1 MFKFILLLLALQYA
15 SATIAQNTFKAFI
28 KDSTTHQILKGAT
41 AFVKG
46 LKQVNT
52 TDSNGVL
59 MLKNIPNGNQIISI
73 SFVGYEAVA
82 IDLNFPLIDSLQPLI
97 IYLKAAH
104 EELEQ
109 VIVSSTR
116 TSRTI
121 ATTPTRIETIDLEE
135 IDEKTNMRPAN
146 VSMIL
151 HESTGIQ
158 VQQTSAT
165 SGNASVRIQGLDG
178 RYTQLLKDGYAN
190 FGNFAS
196 GLSILEIP
204 PLDLKQVEIIKGPAS
219 TLYGAGAIA
228 GVINFISK
236 LPKEKGEYSFI
247 INQSNIGQTN
257 IGGFASKRN
266 NKIGYTILAIGNVQ
280 KAYDVDRDDFSEL
293 PKSTD
298 FTIHPKLFFY
308 PNEKIAI
315 IIGNSFTKGDR
326 TGGDIRVIN
335 GNPDANHTYFE
346 TNNTIRNTTNI
357 EYDVKL
363 KGKNKLVAK
372 TSYSYFNRN
381 IGTPNYSF
389 KGINHNS
396 YTDISYS
403 INPKNQTIIIG
414 GNLIF
419 DQFTE
424 QQATSLFLRHFTTNT
439 VGAFVQHTW
448 DVSDKLKLETGLRSD
463 LVHYS
468 NQNYNT
474 TELLI
479 LPRISV
485 LYKFNNQWSSRFG
498 GGLGYKTP
506 TIFTEQTETIQ
517 YQNVLPLN
525 NVTSEKSY
533 GATADLNFKTKFNE
547 DINFS
552 INQLFFYTKITN
564 ATVLQQNLLGNYYFL
579 NTNKPVTSFGVET
592 NAKIIYKDDFKLFI
606 GYTFTH
612 AKADYLSGN
621 QFLSLLPK
629 SKLNLA
635 LVYEKEQDFKI
646 GLEAY
651 LTDNQYLTNGNT
663 TPSFWEMGI
672 MAEKTLG
679 KLAIFINAENMTDV
693 RQSRYKTVVNP
704 PRNNPNF
711 DEIWTHTE
719 GRNFNAG
726 LKLKL

>member
-1 MFKFILLLLALQYA
+1 MFKFILPLLAFV
-15 SATIAQNTFKAFI
+15 STTSTIAQNTFKIVI
-28 KDSTTHQILKGAT
+28 KDSANHQILKGAT
-41 AFVKG
+41 AIVKG
-46 LKQVNT
+46 LKQINT
-52 TDSNGVL
+52 SDTNGVII
-59 MLKNIPNGNQIISI
+59 LKKNPIGKQIISV
-73 SFVGYEAVA
+73 SFIGYETMD
-82 IDLNFPLIDSLQPLI
+82 ITLSFSLMDSLQPLI

-109 VIVSSTR
+109 VMVSSTR

-121 ATTPTRIETIDLEE
+121 ATTPTRIETIDQEE
-135 IDEKTNMRPAN
+135 IDEKTNMKPAN

-228 GVINFISK
+228 GVVNFVSK
-236 LPKEKGEYSFI
+236 LPKEKDEYNFI
-247 INQSNIGQTN
+247 VNQSNVGQTN
-257 IGGFASKRN
+257 IGGFASHRN
-266 NKIGYTILAIGNVQ
+266 KKIGYTILANGNFQ
-280 KAYDVDRDDFSEL
+280 KAYDVDKDNFTEL

-298 FTIHPKLFFY
+298 FTIHPKLFLY
-308 PNEKIAI
+308 PTENATI
-315 IIGNSFTKGDR
+315 IIGNSFSKGYR
-326 TGGDIRVIN
+326 MGGDIQVIN
-335 GNPDANHTYFE
+335 GKPDANHTYFE
-346 TNNTIRNTTNI
+346 TNNTIRNTATF
-357 EYDVKL
+357 EYNQKL
-363 KGKNKLVAK
+363 KGKNQFVAK
-372 TSYSYFNRN
+372 TSYSYFSRN
-381 IGTPNYSF
+381 IGVPNYNF
-389 KGINHNS
+389 KGTNYNS

-403 INPKNQTIIIG
+403 INQKNQIIIIG

-468 NQNYNT
+468 NQNYNK
-474 TELLI
+474 TEVLI
-479 LPRISV
+479 LPRISI
-485 LYKFNNQWSSRFG
+485 LYKFNNQWSSRVG

-533 GATADLNFKTKFNE
+533 GATADLNFKTKFSE
-547 DINFS
+547 DINLS
-552 INQLFFYTKITN
+552 INQLFFYTKITY
-564 ATVLQQNLLGNYYFL
+564 ATVMQQNLLGNYYFL
-579 NTNKPVTSFGVET
+579 NTNKPVTSLGFET
-592 NAKIIYKDDFKLFI
+592 NAKIIYKEDFKLFI

-612 AKADYLSGN
+612 AKAYYLSGN
-621 QFLSLLPK
+621 QFLPLLPK

-635 LVYEKEQDFKI
+635 LVYEKEQNFKI

-663 TPSFWEMGI
+663 TPSFWEMGT
-672 MAEKTLG
+672 MVEKTLG
-679 KLAIFINAENMTDV
+679 KLAIFINAENISDV
-693 RQSRYKTVVNP
+693 RQSKYKPVVNP
-704 PRNNPNF
+704 PHNNPNF

-719 GRNFNAG
+719 GRTFNVG

>member
-1 MFKFILLLLALQYA
+1 MFKFILPLLALLYTT
-15 SATIAQNTFKAFI
+15 ATIAQNTFKAAI
-28 KDSTTHQILKGAT
+28 KDSATHQILKGAT
-41 AFVKG
+41 AVIKG
-46 LKQVNT
+46 LKQINT
-52 TDSNGVL
+52 TDSNGVII
-59 MLKNIPNGNQIISI
+59 LKNIPDGKQIISV
-73 SFVGYEAVA
+73 SFIGYET
-82 IDLNFPLIDSLQPLI
+82 IDITLNFPSIDTSQLSL
-97 IYLKAAH
+97 IYLEATH

-135 IDEKTNMRPAN
+135 IDEKTNMKPAN

-228 GVINFISK
+228 GVINFVSK
-236 LPKEKGEYSFI
+236 LPKVKGDYNFI
-247 INQSNIGQTN
+247 INQSNVGQTN
-257 IGGFASKRN
+257 IGGFASQRKK
-266 NKIGYTILAIGNVQ
+266 KIGYTILAIGNLQ
-280 KAYDVDRDDFSEL
+280 KAYDVDKDDFTEL
-293 PKSTD
+293 PKSTS

-308 PNEKIAI
+308 PNEKTTI
-315 IIGNSFTKGDR
+315 IIGNSFSKGDR
-326 TGGDIRVIN
+326 TGGDIQVVN
-335 GNPDANHTYFE
+335 GKPDANHTYFE
-346 TNNTIRNTTNI
+346 TNNTIRNTTTF
-357 EYDVKL
+357 EYNQKL
-363 KGKNKLVAK
+363 KGKNQLVAK
-372 TSYSYFNRN
+372 TSYSYFSRN
-381 IGTPNYSF
+381 IGVPNYSF

-414 GNLIF
+414 GNIIF

-424 QQATSLFLRHFTTNT
+424 QQTTSKTLRNFTTNT
-439 VGAFVQHTW
+439 GGLFVQHTW
-448 DVSDKLKLETGLRSD
+448 DVLDKLKLETGLSSD
-463 LVHYS
+463 LVNYS
-468 NQNYNT
+468 NQNYNK
-474 TELLI
+474 TEVLI

-485 LYKFNNQWSSRFG
+485 LYKFNNQWSSRIG

-533 GATADLNFKTKFNE
+533 GATADVNFKAKFGEN
-547 DINFS
+547 INIS
-552 INQLFFYTKITN
+552 INQLFFYSKITN
-564 ATVLQQNLLGNYYFL
+564 ATVLQQNLLGNYYFS
-579 NTNKPVTSFGVET
+579 NTNKPVTSLGFET
-592 NAKIIYKDDFKLFI
+592 NAKIIYKEDFKLFI

-612 AKADYLSGN
+612 AKADYLIGN
-621 QFLSLLPK
+621 QFLPLLPK

-663 TPSFWEMGI
+663 TPSFWETGI

-679 KLAIFINAENMTDV
+679 KLAIFINAENITDI

-704 PRNNPNF
+704 PHNNPNF

-719 GRNFNAG
+719 GRTFNAG
-726 LKLKL
+726 VKLKL